1 MTLLKLGR
9 EFVKKGTKLRDEY
22 AKLKRAHRL
31 RTKLKEAKAG
41 REQLKKSDEFK
52 KTYIN
57 PASQELKEK
66 MSQQSFP
73 KSWRRAGKLA
83 SGGIASGMR
92 RFNRGGKV

>member
-1 MTLLKLGR
+1 MGLLKLGK
-9 EFVKKGTKLRDEY
+9 EFAKRGTKLRDEY

-41 REQLKKSDEFK
+41 REKLKKSDEFK
-52 KTYIN
+52 QKYIA

-73 KSWRRAGKLA
+73 KTWRRHRELAG
-83 SGGIASGMR
+83 GGIAAGMR

>member
-1 MTLLKLGR
+1 MGLLKLGK
-9 EFVKKGTKLRDEY
+9 EFAKRGTKIRDEY

-41 REQLKKSDEFK
+41 REKLKKSDEFK
-52 KTYIN
+52 QTYIA

-66 MSQQSFP
+66 MSQQKSP

>member
-1 MTLLKLGR
+1 MALLKLGK
-9 EFVKKGTKLRDEY
+9 EFAKRGTKLRDEY

-41 REQLKKSDEFK
+41 REKLKKSDEFK
-52 KTYIN
+52 QKYIA

-73 KSWRRAGKLA
+73 KTWRRHRELAG
-83 SGGIASGMR
+83 GGIAAGMR
-92 RFNRGGKV
+92 RCNRGGKV

>member
-1 MTLLKLGR
+1 MALLKLGK
-9 EFVKKGTKLRDEY
+9 EFIKKGTKLRDEY
-22 AKLKRAHRL
+22 AKLKRAYRL

-57 PASQELKEK
+57 PASQELKET
-66 MSQQSFP
+66 MSKQKHP
-73 KSWRRAGKLA
+73 GSWKRAGKLA
-83 SGGIASGMR
+83 GGGIAAGMR

>member
-1 MTLLKLGR
+1 MALLKLGK
-9 EFVKKGTKLRDEY
+9 EFIKKGTKLRDEY

-52 KTYIN
+52 KTYID

-66 MSQQSFP
+66 ISKQKSP
-73 KSWRRAGKLA
+73 KSWRRAGK
-83 SGGIASGMR
+83 I
-92 RFNRGGKV
+92 